1 MLDQLA
7 CAHKALR
14 GAKAVGLSRVE
25 LADATKG
32 IGRLR
37 SRLAALEADV
47 ATAVAG
53 LDDKVTDPEDQ
64 IRSQSKQSRRKAKKA
79 ARRARGLE
87 DMPNTKQR
95 LDDGDLTEEHVD
107 SLIDAA
113 EKTSHADVDGDKRLL
128 DDAASRPAD
137 LAAKDI
143 RDWIS
148 RHRRAKSDEER
159 QRRQR
164 TERRLSVWTDQDGM
178 IVLHGVFDPVTGMEL
193 KRRIDAETE
202 RLYHTDGGREGA
214 DEVRT
219 PAQRRADAL
228 HGLLC
233 VAKTT
238 TVKANES
245 PRNQLIVVTDTTL
258 TKAQIPGLGP
268 IPRFELER
276 LACHSSL
283 FAMLFDGDGQPLW
296 HGREVRLA
304 TDAQWRA
311 LIARD
316 GGCVICG
323 ADPRWCQAH
332 HIVPWQ
338 PPARGPTNIDNL
350 ALVCGHDHHK
360 LHTNG
365 LTLVRDG
372 PGQWHTQPDP
382 HTLAA

>member
-7 CAHKALR
+7 CAQRALR

-64 IRSQSKQSRRKAKKA
+64 IRSQSKQSRRKARQA

-87 DMPNTKQR
+87 DMPNTKSAAPGR
-95 LDDGDLTEEHVD
+95 WDLTEEHVD

-113 EKTSHADVDGDKRLL
+113 EKTSFADVDGDKRLL

-164 TERRLSVWTDQDGM
+164 FERRLSVWTDQDGM
-178 IVLHGVFDPVTGMEL
+178 IVLHGVFDPVSGMEL

-202 RLYHTDGGREGA
+202 RLYHTDGGPRRRPSGQNPRSNAEPMPYTA
-214 DEVRT
+214 CSASPTPQSRRRRRT
-219 PAQRRADAL
+219 T
-228 HGLLC
+228 H
-233 VAKTT
+233 
-238 TVKANES
+238 
-245 PRNQLIVVTDTTL
+245 
-258 TKAQIPGLGP
+258 
-268 IPRFELER
+268 
-276 LACHSSL
+276 
-283 FAMLFDGDGQPLW
+283 
-296 HGREVRLA
+296 RLA
-304 TDAQWRA
+304 TS
-311 LIARD
+311 
-316 GGCVICG
+316 
-323 ADPRWCQAH
+323 
-332 HIVPWQ
+332 
-338 PPARGPTNIDNL
+338 
-350 ALVCGHDHHK
+350 
-360 LHTNG
+360 
-365 LTLVRDG
+365 
-372 PGQWHTQPDP
+372 
-382 HTLAA
+382 

>member
-7 CAHKALR
+7 GAQKALR

-25 LADATKG
+25 LADATNA

-37 SRLAALEADV
+37 SRLVALEADV

-53 LDDKVTDPEDQ
+53 LDDKTTDPEDQ
-64 IRSQSKQSRRKAKKA
+64 LRSQSKQSRRKARQA
-79 ARRARGLE
+79 ARRAEGLK
-87 DMPNTKQR
+87 DMPNTKRR
-95 LDDGDLTEEHVD
+95 LTDGDLTEEHVD

-113 EKTSHADVDGDKRLL
+113 TKTSPAQVDNDRRLL
-128 DDAASRPAD
+128 DNAAARPAD
-137 LAAKDI
+137 MAAKDI

-148 RHRRAKSDEER
+148 RRRRAKSEEER

-164 TERRLSVWTDQDGM
+164 TDRRLSMWTDDDGM
-178 IVLHGVFDPVTGMEL
+178 IIIHGAFDPVFGLEL
-193 KRRIDAETE
+193 KKRIDAETE
-202 RLYHTDGGREGA
+202 RLYQQDGGRDGA
-214 DEVRT
+214 SQVRT
-219 PAQRRADAL
+219 SAQRRSDAL

-233 VAKTT
+233 AKNTPVRT
-238 TVKANES
+238 DPS
-245 PRNQLIVVTDTTL
+245 PRNQVIVVADTTL
-258 TKAQIPGLGP
+258 TRAHIPGLGP

-276 LACHSSL
+276 LACDASI
-283 FAMLFDGDGQPLW
+283 FGMLFDGDGQPLW

-304 TDAQWRA
+304 TNAQWRA

-323 ADPRWCQAH
+323 TDPRWCEAH

-338 PPARGPTNIDNL
+338 PPARGPTDIDNL
-350 ALVCGHDHHK
+350 ALLCGHDHQK
-360 LHTNG
+360 LHTEG
-365 LTLVRDG
+365 LILVRDG
-372 PGQWHTQPDP
+372 PGQWHTIPNP